1 MLHCVDSRRQAWQI
15 FSENHLIRELVEL
28 SGFLHRVAFSHW
40 FVIPTSTKSYC
51 IPFALHVRTNNYVLN
66 NTHKNTHTQK
76 CCSHSG
82 RHRKVILSLATDS
95 TPLLFSFNQAINVWM
110 LWQINFVLYWGNQL
124 CCATGRF
131 LSFEIQRFVCFEIR

>member
-15 FSENHLIRELVEL
+15 FSENHLIRDLVEL
-28 SGFLHRVAFSHW
+28 SGFFLHFGAFW
-40 FVIPTSTKSYC
+40 FVIPTSTKSCC
-51 IPFALHVRTNNYVLN
+51 IPFAMHVRTNNYVLN
-66 NTHKNTHTQK
+66 NTHKNTHTR
-76 CCSHSG
+76 SVVLTVG
-82 RHRKVILSLATDS
+82 AILSLATNS
-95 TPLLFSFNQAINVWM
+95 TPLLFVFNQAINVWM